1 MCLRTL
7 VIGSDTY
14 VETNGNPIPTN
25 VVELLTE
32 KARLS
37 ATQAFLMENIK
48 AKDELI
54 NEIPM

>member
-1 MCLRTL
+1 M
-7 VIGSDTY
+7 
-14 VETNGNPIPTN
+14 PTN

-54 NEIPM
+54 TEHPK